1 MKQLNVKDII
11 FTGAFTALYFLC
23 VGLGTLIGAFFDHS
37 GNMMYAPAFA
47 AVLGGVV
54 YMLLIQK
61 VQKIGAISLMGIV
74 MGGFFFLSGH
84 FFASALPG
92 IIFGLL
98 ADALAKQGNYQ
109 SKNWNILSFV
119 VFSFVNTGPII
130 LMWLARSTYID
141 SLVARGKTADYI
153 NRVMLPVDGSVI
165 FWFILTVVLGGLV
178 GGLVGQY
185 LVQKHFVK
193 SGIAS

>member
-11 FTGAFTALYFLC
+11 LTGAFTALYFLC
-23 VGLGTLIGAFFDHS
+23 VGLGTLIGAIFDHS

-165 FWFILTVVLGGLV
+165 FWFILTVVLGGLI
-178 GGLVGQY
+178 GGLVGHY

-193 SGIAS
+193 SGIVS